1 MPLPFR
7 VYGHVDVDAF
17 YASAAQV
24 RNPFLMGK
32 PLGVLSNQA
41 YFVIAK
47 SLELKKY
54 GVKTGEPLPDA
65 IAKCPH
71 AIFVKRD
78 FAWYNALSDRFHAF
92 MRKMVSPVCE
102 EYSVDECF
110 FVMPQYE
117 DASTFAEKVRG
128 LVKKYIGLPVTVGLG
143 RSKTLAKLI
152 SDTAKPN
159 GAKAV
164 LTEAEEHKLLGN
176 LAVTEVSGI
185 AGRRAR
191 RMEPY
196 GIKTCLDY
204 INTPVARIRQIL
216 TVEGAKLWNELRGDP
231 VSKVQTE
238 RQRYKI
244 LTRGGSI
251 GSATNKP
258 DRAWAFVVK
267 NLERLIEELHR
278 HQLKTGRVEFHLEQR
293 SYDYQMY
300 HFGTGSNLEAPT
312 DRFDLLVEVFEQLFR
327 RTYQR
332 HLLVSRMHLLAH
344 RLESAAT
351 AQRGLF
357 DPPDEPERTLAVT
370 KRRINT
376 DVSRFA
382 IRSGATLP
390 IKDWYDDPALGEEAI
405 APQRTVW

>member
-1 MPLPFR
+1 MPLPFK

-17 YASAAQV
+17 YASAAAV
-24 RNPFLMGK
+24 RNPFLVGK
-32 PLGVLSNQA
+32 PIGVLSNQA

-47 SLELKKY
+47 SIELKKY
-54 GVKTGEPLPDA
+54 GVKTGETLPEA

-78 FAWYNALSDRFHAF
+78 FAWYNALSNRFHEF
-92 MRKMVSPVCE
+92 MRKCISPKCE

-110 FVMPQYE
+110 FEMPQYE
-117 DASTFAEKVRG
+117 DATTFADKVRSH
-128 LVKKYIGLPVTVGLG
+128 VKKYIGLPVTVGLG

-152 SDTAKPN
+152 SDTAKPF

-164 LTEAEEHKLLGN
+164 LNEAEEHEM
-176 LAVTEVSGI
+176 LARLSITEVSGI

-191 RMEPY
+191 RLEPY

-204 INTPVARIRQIL
+204 VKTPVARIRQIL

-231 VSKVQTE
+231 VSIIQTE
-238 RQRYKI
+238 RKRYKI

-251 GSATNKP
+251 GTATSKP
-258 DRAWAFVVK
+258 ERAWAFVVK
-267 NLERLIEELHR
+267 NLERLVEELHH

-293 SYDYQMY
+293 SYDYDMY
-300 HFGTGSNLEAPT
+300 HFGAGTNLEAPAN
-312 DRFDLLVEVFEQLFR
+312 RFDTLVEVFQQLFR

-332 HLLVSRMHLLAH
+332 RLLVSRMHLLAH
-344 RLESAAT
+344 KLEAADC

-357 DPPDEPERTLAVT
+357 DPPEEPERTLAQT
-370 KRRINT
+370 KRRINKE
-376 DVSRFA
+376 VSRFA
-382 IRSGATLP
+382 LRSGATLP
-390 IKDWYDDPALGEEAI
+390 LKDWYDDPALGVEAI

>member
-117 DASTFAEKVRG
+117 DASTFADKVRG

-152 SDTAKPN
+152 SDTAKPH

-300 HFGTGSNLEAPT
+300 HFGTGSNLEVPT
-312 DRFDLLVEVFEQLFR
+312 DRFDLLVDVFEQLFR

-344 RLESAAT
+344 RLEPAAV

-357 DPPDEPERTLAVT
+357 DPSDEPERTLAIT